1 MQINGGVVLKRECT
15 FQKESPNSSLGN
27 RWASYFL
34 KIMRNVIKL
43 AEGIDLSFRLFKS
56 RILRNRLLH
65 SCKSDNRESAPG

>member
-1 MQINGGVVLKRECT
+1 MLKRECT
-15 FQKESPNSSLGN
+15 FQRESPNSSLGN

-43 AEGIDLSFRLFKS
+43 AEGINLSFRWFKR
-56 RILRNRLLH
+56 RILRNRLLL